1 MIKPSK
7 QRRKELREIYLKKIS
22 KEYIEGL
29 NNQPFVSPREYVE
42 YITGTRS

>member
-1 MIKPSK
+1 MKPSK

-29 NNQPFVSPREYVE
+29 IVQPFVSPREYVE